1 MRIDNKGSMKRAFFV
16 FVLFFLFSSHG
27 ISETVSPS
35 GWRKVKE
42 VDYEHGWRKDVYPD
56 TWRYFKNEFPKPYL
70 AEADFNGDGLKDE
83 AWLLIRTSGK
93 IWGLFV
99 FFKRA
104 DFSVHVVKV
113 WETEG
118 LNYLYRT
125 GISIVE
131 PGSYKTACAL
141 GYGDPCQEGEPKLI
155 EIKFPGINLFEF
167 ESRSSLIYWEPD
179 SKKFRMVA
187 TSD

>member
-1 MRIDNKGSMKRAFFV
+1 MKRAFFV
-16 FVLFFLFSSHG
+16 FVFIFFSSSYG
-27 ISETVSPS
+27 IPETVSPP

-42 VDYEHGWRKDVYPD
+42 ADYEEGWQKDIYPD
-56 TWRYFKNEFPKPYL
+56 TWIYFKSEFPKPYF

-83 AWLLIRTSGK
+83 AWLLIRTSGNS
-93 IWGLFV
+93 WGLFV
-99 FFKRA
+99 FFRQA
-104 DFSVHVVKV
+104 DSSSHIVKV

-125 GISIVE
+125 GISIAM
-131 PGSYKTACAL
+131 PGSYRTACAL
-141 GYGDPCQEGEPKLI
+141 GYGDSCQEGEPEFVELKL
-155 EIKFPGINLFEF
+155 PGINLFEF

-179 SKKFRMVA
+179 SKEFLVVP